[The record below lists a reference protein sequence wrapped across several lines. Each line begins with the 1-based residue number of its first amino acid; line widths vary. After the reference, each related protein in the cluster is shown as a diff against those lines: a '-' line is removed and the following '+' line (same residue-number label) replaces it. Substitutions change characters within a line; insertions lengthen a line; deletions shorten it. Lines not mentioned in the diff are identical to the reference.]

1 MFCTKCGKTID
12 DNAPFCGFCG
22 APTGKGAETVTN
34 GAPQAVPQPA
44 EPQQA
49 APQQAAPQYG
59 MPQAPQYG
67 APQAPQYGAANNS
80 GAMLNLQPNIINW
93 IKIGL
98 LGAIAILSLLVLIGS
113 IVTLGSIGTLYSGGL
128 GGLGAISSLYGAMMM
143 ARVTSIICF
152 SFCVLGVVFNLLAK
166 QNWKLMYV
174 CAILG
179 VLIFVFNFVLFSEA
193 VIFAGIMLI
202 LSSSAMLSVIARTV
216 LKDIIPMFKK

>member
-1 MFCTKCGKTID
+1 MFCSKCGKTID

-22 APTGKGAETVTN
+22 APTGKSAETVTN
-34 GAPQAVPQPA
+34 GAPQAAAPQP
-44 EPQQA
+44 A

-67 APQAPQYGAANNS
+67 TPQTPQYGAANNS
-80 GAMLNLQPNIINW
+80 GAILNLQPNVINW

-98 LGAIAILSLLVLIGS
+98 LGVIAVLSLLALIGS
-113 IVTLGSIGTLYSGGL
+113 IVTLGSIGTIYSGGL

-143 ARVTSIICF
+143 VRVTSIICF
-152 SFCVLGVVFNLLAK
+152 SFCVIGVVFNILAK
-166 QNWKLMYV
+166 QNWTLMYI
-174 CAILG
+174 CAGLG

-202 LSSSAMLSVIARTV
+202 LSSASMLSVIARTV